1 MEDEGSDRVMLP
13 QVKVHQRLPANQ
25 EKLRGENM
33 EHGLSI
39 TAWAGTNPA
48 NTLIL
53 DFQTPELTD
62 GKFLVFKLPSLWYQ

>member
-39 TAWAGTNPA
+39 TA
-48 NTLIL
+48 
-53 DFQTPELTD
+53 
-62 GKFLVFKLPSLWYQ
+62 

>member
-33 EHGLSI
+33 EHGTDS
-39 TAWAGTNPA
+39 PS
-48 NTLIL
+48 
-53 DFQTPELTD
+53 QPELGPT
-62 GKFLVFKLPSLWYQ
+62 LPTP